1 MQNNLYYK
9 KLLIDCLI
17 ILGLTFAAGFF
28 VGLFAA
34 IINGEATTPAQML
47 IMIGLIN
54 IVFITVGFVIVGART
69 STQRLK
75 HLSIVGFIV
84 WLISAFN
91 MLMAE
96 GTLQR
101 WLLSLPLIMILMLVG
116 FGISCL
122 IKPQETNN
130 P

>member
-54 IVFITVGFVIVGART
+54 IVFITIGFAIIGART

-122 IKPQETNN
+122 IKPPQKEDS
-130 P
+130 